1 MNNQKSGGEIV
12 CKQAIVYG
20 ESEGRKVTIFLDTG
34 SAVSMVSLSLIDKLG
49 LRGRIEPCKLKLRAF
64 GKTEIKHLGEIKMIL
79 KVAGVEVNSK
89 FVISDQLD
97 NNFLLGFPDM
107 AKNKL
112 EIKPAEGIFKSPK
125 EAVEFISTPQNIKRS
140 YEVKCKKNYYNP

>member
-1 MNNQKSGGEIV
+1 
-12 CKQAIVYG
+12 
-20 ESEGRKVTIFLDTG
+20 
-34 SAVSMVSLSLIDKLG
+34 MVSLSLIDKLG

-64 GKTEIKHLGEIKMIL
+64 GEIKMIL

-107 AKNKL
+107 VKNKL

-140 YEVKCKKNYYNP
+140 YEVKCKKTTIIPKNTVKYIWGGLPNKIKHNVQGVAATLWLNPYMI